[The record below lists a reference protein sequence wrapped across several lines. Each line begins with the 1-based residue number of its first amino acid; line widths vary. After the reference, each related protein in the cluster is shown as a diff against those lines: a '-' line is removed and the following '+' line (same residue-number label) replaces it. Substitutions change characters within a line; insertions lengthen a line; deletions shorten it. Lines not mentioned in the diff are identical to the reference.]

1 MKRTITIL
9 SICVFFTQLMFAQTN
24 TLPSSGNVGIGCD
37 PGGVTFKIYKAELP
51 TFQLASA
58 TSRLEIGVATCNDCF
73 AIGAGIGDVVF
84 RSLGG
89 SQNLIFSMPDNNN
102 DGKSFIGFADDANGI
117 WLKIFNNKIM
127 RANGTIIASKVMV
140 KTDVW
145 SDYVFNPEYK
155 LKSLSEIDSYI
166 KENRHLPDVPTAN
179 EVIEHGIDVAQ
190 MNAILLKKVE
200 ELTLLMINQN
210 KTIGLL
216 ENKINEMHK

>member
-1 MKRTITIL
+1 
-9 SICVFFTQLMFAQTN
+9 
-24 TLPSSGNVGIGCD
+24 
-37 PGGVTFKIYKAELP
+37 
-51 TFQLASA
+51 
-58 TSRLEIGVATCNDCF
+58 
-73 AIGAGIGDVVF
+73 
-84 RSLGG
+84 
-89 SQNLIFSMPDNNN
+89 
-102 DGKSFIGFADDANGI
+102 
-117 WLKIFNNKIM
+117 
-127 RANGTIIASKVMV
+127 MV

>member
-37 PGGVTFKIYKAELP
+37 RGSTLFKVYKSELP
-51 TFQLASA
+51 TIELASSI
-58 TSRLEIGVATCNDCF
+58 SRLQFGLATCNDCF
-73 AIGAGIGDVVF
+73 AIGAVSGDAIIRTF
-84 RSLGG
+84 GPTHNTILA
-89 SQNLIFSMPDNNN
+89 MPDNNN